1 MALDGIFLH
10 CLQREIADGAVGD
23 RVDKIHQPTK
33 EEIVLTLR
41 GRSGAKKLLLSCRP
55 DSARVH
61 FTDYAPENPARPPM
75 FTMLLRKLLQGAR
88 LDDVTQPGLERVLE
102 LHFSGTNE
110 LGDRVTYRLVIE
122 ILSRYANILLL
133 DGNGKIIDCIRRM
146 TGETGNRRLL
156 PGVDYTLPP
165 PQDKLNIL
173 TEDLDAITHRLQ
185 T

>member
-75 FTMLLRKLLQGAR
+75 FTMLLRKLLQGGAAGRCDPAR
-88 LDDVTQPGLERVLE
+88 FGAGA
-102 LHFSGTNE
+102 GTA
-110 LGDRVTYRLVIE
+110 LFRH
-122 ILSRYANILLL
+122 
-133 DGNGKIIDCIRRM
+133 
-146 TGETGNRRLL
+146 
-156 PGVDYTLPP
+156 
-165 PQDKLNIL
+165 Q
-173 TEDLDAITHRLQ
+173 
-185 T
+185 

>member
-61 FTDYAPENPARPPM
+61 FTDYAPENPARPA
-75 FTMLLRKLLQGAR
+75 TG
-88 LDDVTQPGLERVLE
+88 VCCPGWTTLYRRPR
-102 LHFSGTNE
+102 TN
-110 LGDRVTYRLVIE
+110 
-122 ILSRYANILLL
+122 
-133 DGNGKIIDCIRRM
+133 
-146 TGETGNRRLL
+146 
-156 PGVDYTLPP
+156 
-165 PQDKLNIL
+165 
-173 TEDLDAITHRLQ
+173 
-185 T
+185 